1 MPDRGKLTPGDVEK
15 PTPRG
20 LPRQSASLPGLAFRT
35 AGGGAESWRFCSLWD
50 FFFYFQ
56 SKDNQQQ
63 SPSPQERLQPR
74 AGSSRESGTMGCPA
88 LFFHWGLEAGG
99 LHPNPISASR
109 FLQRL
114 RAVTGTK
121 GAQSKTPRSAPAFSP
136 GHLLGCT
143 VETPVLSRC
152 SQNLKTGA
160 KLWAEVQYYLKCQGV
175 QRMSTRTVGNEN
187 PV

>member
-1 MPDRGKLTPGDVEK
+1 
-15 PTPRG
+15 
-20 LPRQSASLPGLAFRT
+20 
-35 AGGGAESWRFCSLWD
+35 
-50 FFFYFQ
+50 
-56 SKDNQQQ
+56 
-63 SPSPQERLQPR
+63 
-74 AGSSRESGTMGCPA
+74 MGCPA

-121 GAQSKTPRSAPAFSP
+121 GAQSKTPRSAPVFSP
-136 GHLLGCT
+136 RHLLGCT

-160 KLWAEVQYYLKCQGV
+160 KLWAEV
-175 QRMSTRTVGNEN
+175 
-187 PV
+187 